1 MKSFLYLLV
10 AASTMCTL
18 VAQLLLKRVVGTP
31 EARLAMQ
38 GGLPDFVMHA
48 ASNPW
53 AWLALSIQVSGY
65 VIWLVVLSKEKM
77 AVAFAI
83 SGSFFYLVVGLAGWV
98 FYAERLSATQWLGIC
113 FISMGVLLIAYRS

>member
-1 MKSFLYLLV
+1 
-10 AASTMCTL
+10 MCTL

-38 GGLPDFVMHA
+38 GGLLDFVMHA
-48 ASNPW
+48 AINPS

-83 SGSFFYLVVGLAGWV
+83 SGSLFYLAVGLAAWA
-98 FYAERLSATQWLGIC
+98 FYAERLSIGQWLGIC
-113 FISMGVLLIAYRS
+113 FISGGVLLIALES

>member
-1 MKSFLYLLV
+1 
-10 AASTMCTL
+10 MCTL

-38 GGLPDFVMHA
+38 GGLLDFVMHA
-48 ASNPW
+48 AINPW
-53 AWLALSIQVSGY
+53 AWLALLIQVSGY

-83 SGSFFYLVVGLAGWV
+83 SGSFFYLIAGLAAWA
-98 FYAERLSATQWLGIC
+98 FYAERLSLGQWLGL
-113 FISMGVLLIAYRS
+113 LLISSGVFLVMKSS